1 MLDKSAIYY
10 KSVFGQQALARRDPA
25 LVPKLRSLLILVDGR
40 RGYDELAKLGRVLG
54 DVDALLEQ
62 LEREGFIENL
72 GGWSETEPAPLRR
85 EPPSYRT

>member
-10 KSVFGQQALARRDPA
+10 KSVLGQQALLNRDPA
-25 LVPKLRSLLILVDGR
+25 LVPKLRSLLILVDGK
-40 RGYDELAKLGRVLG
+40 RGYDELAKLGSVFG
-54 DVDALLEQ
+54 DVHLLLEQ

-85 EPPSYRT
+85 DPPRYPA